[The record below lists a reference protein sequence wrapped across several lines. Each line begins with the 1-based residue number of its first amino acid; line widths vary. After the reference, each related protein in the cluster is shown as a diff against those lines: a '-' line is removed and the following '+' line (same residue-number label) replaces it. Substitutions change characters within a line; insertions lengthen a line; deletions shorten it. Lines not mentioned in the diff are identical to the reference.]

1 MMKQNLSLQNI
12 MNDLRKRWA
21 SAPDIRKPSNNSQ
34 YTVADGVLAAF
45 AVFFMQS
52 SSFLAHQ
59 RLLQSKKGR
68 SNARSL
74 FQIEQ
79 IPSDPQIRNLVDPLS
94 AKYFQEEFWALLDK
108 LKDQQRLWQFRN
120 DLNTYS
126 IALDGVSFFS
136 SEKISCAKCL
146 KRADRSGTEHFYHS
160 AITPVFVKPGQT
172 QVLPLPPEF
181 IVPQD
186 GSEKQ
191 DCERLA
197 AKRWLAQPHEHFSD
211 YTVSYLGDDLYAN
224 QPLCQLI
231 AETYRQFFIFVCKPE
246 SHTSLY
252 EWLDFLDKTHS
263 LENVTQRHWNGKHG
277 ELWHYRFAQQ
287 VPLRNGEDALSVN
300 WLELVIVHEK
310 TGTILYQNSFVTNH
324 AVTATSVVPLAQ
336 IGRTRWKIENENNNT
351 LTPALA
357 GGARET
363 KGYHLEHN
371 FGHGQQDL
379 ANVLAT
385 LNLLAF
391 LIHTIQELIEPA
403 YQRLRRALGAR
414 KTFFNDLRALTRYMV
429 FESWDDL
436 LLFMEEGLEITPV
449 PP

>member
-1 MMKQNLSLQNI
+1 MRQPLALQNI
-12 MNDLRKRWA
+12 MSMLRQRWA
-21 SAPDIRKPSNNSQ
+21 TVPDTRKPNNNTK

-79 IPSDPQIRNLVDPLS
+79 IPSDQQIRNLVDRLS
-94 AKYFQEEFWALLDK
+94 ATYVQDDFWSLLDE
-108 LKDQQRLWQFRN
+108 LNEQQRLLQFRN
-120 DLNTYS
+120 DLNTYA

-136 SEKISCAKCL
+136 SEKIGCPKCL
-146 KRADRSGTEHFYHS
+146 KREDRSGTEHFYHS
-160 AITPVFVKPGQT
+160 AITPVFVKPGQA

-186 GSEKQ
+186 GNEKQ
-191 DCERLA
+191 DCERVA
-197 AKRWLAQPHEHFSD
+197 AKRWLAQQYEHFSD
-211 YTVSYLGDDLYAN
+211 HSVTYLGDDLYAN

-231 AETYRQFFIFVCKPE
+231 AETYHQFFIFVCKPE
-246 SHTSLY
+246 SHTGLY
-252 EWLDFLDKTHS
+252 EWIDFLGQTHS
-263 LENVTQRHWNGKHG
+263 LEKVTHRHWNGKHG
-277 ELWHYRFAQQ
+277 EIWQYRFARQ
-287 VPLRNGEDALSVN
+287 VPLRNGQDALLVN
-300 WLELVIVHEK
+300 WFELVIAHET
-310 TGTILYQNSFVTNH
+310 TGEILYQNSFVTNH
-324 AVTATSVVPLAQ
+324 AITAANVIPLAQ
-336 IGRTRWKIENENNNT
+336 VGRTRWKIENENNNT
-351 LTPALA
+351 LK
-357 GGARET
+357 T

-385 LNLLAF
+385 LNMLAF
-391 LIHTIQELIEPA
+391 LIHTIQEMIEPA
-403 YQRLRRALGAR
+403 YQRLRRVLGAR
-414 KTFFNDLRALTRYMV
+414 KTFFNDLRALTRYML
-429 FESWDDL
+429 FDSWDDL
-436 LLFMEEGLEITPV
+436 FLFMEEGLEIAPQ

>member
-1 MMKQNLSLQNI
+1 MRQKLSLQNI
-12 MNDLRKRWA
+12 MSYLREHWANVPDLR
-21 SAPDIRKPSNNSQ
+21 SPNNNTK
-34 YTVADGVLAAF
+34 YAVANGVLAAF

-68 SNARSL
+68 NNARSL
-74 FQIEQ
+74 FQIEE
-79 IPSDPQIRNLVDPLS
+79 IPSDQQIRNLVDPLS
-94 AKYFQEEFWALLDK
+94 SKYFQEDFWFLLDE
-108 LKDQQRLWQFRN
+108 LKEQQRLLQFRN

-136 SEKISCAKCL
+136 SEKISCPKCL
-146 KRADRSGTEHFYHS
+146 KREDRSGIDHFYHS
-160 AITPVFVKPGQT
+160 AITPVFVKPGQA

-191 DCERLA
+191 DCERVA
-197 AKRWLAQPHEHFSD
+197 AKRWLAQHHEHFSD
-211 YTVSYLGDDLYAN
+211 HSVSYLGDDLYAN

-252 EWLDFLDKTHS
+252 EWIGFLEKTNS
-263 LENVTQRHWNGKHG
+263 VEKITQRHWNGKHG
-277 ELWHYRFAQQ
+277 EIWCYQFAQQ
-287 VPLRNGEDALSVN
+287 VPLRSGNDAFLVN
-300 WLELVIVHEK
+300 CFELVITHED
-310 TGTILYQNSFVTNH
+310 TGAILYQNSFVTNH
-324 AVTATSVVPLAQ
+324 AITATNVVSLAQ

-351 LTPALA
+351 LK
-357 GGARET
+357 T

-385 LNLLAF
+385 LNMLAF
-391 LIHTIQELIEPA
+391 LIHTIQEIVEPA
-403 YQRLRRALGAR
+403 YIQLRRALGAR
-414 KTFFNDLRALTRYMV
+414 KTFFNDLRALTRYM
-429 FESWDDL
+429 FFDTWDDL
-436 LLFMEEGLEITPV
+436 FLFMLEGLEIAQQ

>member
-1 MMKQNLSLQNI
+1 MRAKLSLQN
-12 MNDLRKRWA
+12 MMGYLRERWA
-21 SAPDIRKPSNNSQ
+21 TAPDIRKPNNNTK
-34 YTVADGVLAAF
+34 YVVVDGVLAAF

-79 IPSDPQIRNLVDPLS
+79 IPSDQQIRNLIDPLS
-94 AKYFQEEFWALLDK
+94 AKYFQEDFWFLLDE
-108 LKDQQRLWQFRN
+108 LKEQQRLLQFRN

-126 IALDGVSFFS
+126 IALDGVCFFS
-136 SEKISCAKCL
+136 SEKISCSKCL
-146 KRADRSGTEHFYHS
+146 KREDRSGTEHFYHS
-160 AITPVFVKPGQT
+160 AITPVFVKPGQA

-186 GSEKQ
+186 GNEKQ
-191 DCERLA
+191 DCERVA
-197 AKRWLAQPHEHFSD
+197 AKRWLAQHQEHFPEYS
-211 YTVSYLGDDLYAN
+211 VSYLGDDLYAN

-246 SHTSLY
+246 SHSSLY
-252 EWLDFLDKTHS
+252 EWIDFLEKTGS
-263 LENVTQRHWNGKHG
+263 VEKVTQRHWNGKHG
-277 ELWHYRFAQQ
+277 EIWQYRFAQQ
-287 VPLRNGEDALSVN
+287 VPLRNGNDAFQVN
-300 WLELVIVHEK
+300 WFELLITHED
-310 TGTILYQNSFVTNH
+310 TGEILFQNSFVTNH
-324 AVTATSVVPLAQ
+324 AITVTNLVSLAQ

-351 LTPALA
+351 LK
-357 GGARET
+357 T

-385 LNLLAF
+385 LNMLAF
-391 LIHTIQELIEPA
+391 LIHTIQEIVEPA
-403 YQRLRRALGAR
+403 YLRLRRALGAR

-429 FESWDDL
+429 FDTWDAL
-436 LLFMEEGLEITPV
+436 FLFMEEGLEIAPE

>member
-1 MMKQNLSLQNI
+1 MRQKLTLQNLMSELCQHWENLA
-12 MNDLRKRWA
+12 DTRKR
-21 SAPDIRKPSNNSQ
+21 NNNRQ
-34 YTVADGVLAAF
+34 YAVADGVLAAF

-59 RLLQSKKGR
+59 RLLESKKGR

-79 IPSDPQIRNLVDPLS
+79 IPSDPQIRNLLDPLS
-94 AKYFQEEFWALLDK
+94 SMYFQKDFWALLDE
-108 LKDQQRLWQFRN
+108 LKEQQRLLQFRN

-136 SEKISCAKCL
+136 SEKICCAKCL
-146 KRADRSGTEHFYHS
+146 RREDRSGIVHYYHS
-160 AITPVFVKPGQT
+160 AITPVFVKPGQA
-172 QVLPLPPEF
+172 QVLSLPPEF

-191 DCERLA
+191 DCERVA
-197 AKRWLAQPHEHFSD
+197 AKRWLAQHHEHFSD
-211 YTVSYLGDDLYAN
+211 HSVSYLGDDLYAN

-231 AETYRQFFIFVCKPE
+231 AQTYRQFFIFVCKPE

-252 EWLDFLDKTHS
+252 EWIDFLEKSDGIEKIS
-263 LENVTQRHWNGKHG
+263 QRHWNGKHG
-277 ELWHYRFAQQ
+277 EIWRYRFAAQ
-287 VPLRNGEDALSVN
+287 VPLRAGQDAFLVN
-300 WLELVIVHEK
+300 WFELVITHED
-310 TGTILYQNSFVTNH
+310 TGQILYQNSFVTNH
-324 AVTATSVVPLAQ
+324 AITATNVVSLVQ
-336 IGRTRWKIENENNNT
+336 VGRTRWKIENENNNT
-351 LTPALA
+351 LK
-357 GGARET
+357 T

-385 LNLLAF
+385 LNILAF
-391 LIHTIQELIEPA
+391 LIHTIQAMVEPA
-403 YQRLRRALGAR
+403 YLRLRRALGTR
-414 KTFFNDLRALTRYMV
+414 KTFFNDLRALTRYLV
-429 FESWDDL
+429 FDTWADL
-436 LLFMEEGLEITPV
+436 FLFMEEGLEITPD

>member
-1 MMKQNLSLQNI
+1 MRQKLSLQNI
-12 MNDLRKRWA
+12 MTYLRERWA
-21 SAPDIRKPSNNSQ
+21 QVPDTRKPNNHTK
-34 YTVADGVLAAF
+34 YAVAEGVLAAF

-94 AKYFQEEFWALLDK
+94 AAYFQADFWFLLDE
-108 LKDQQRLWQFRN
+108 LKEQQRLLQLRN
-120 DLNTYS
+120 DLNTYA

-146 KRADRSGTEHFYHS
+146 KREDRSGTEHFYHS
-160 AITPVFVKPGQT
+160 AITPVFVKPGQA

-191 DCERLA
+191 DCERVA
-197 AKRWLAQPHEHFSD
+197 AKRWLAQQHEHFSD
-211 YTVSYLGDDLYAN
+211 YAVSYLGDDLYAN

-231 AETYRQFFIFVCKPE
+231 AETYHQFFIFVCKPE

-252 EWLDFLDKTHS
+252 EWIAFLEKTHGV
-263 LENVTQRHWNGKHG
+263 ENVTQRHWNGKHG
-277 ELWHYRFAQQ
+277 EMWHYRFAQQ
-287 VPLRNGEDALSVN
+287 VPLRKGNEAFLVN
-300 WLELVIVHEK
+300 WLELVVAHEA
-310 TGTILYQNSFVTNH
+310 TGEILYQNSFVTNH
-324 AVTATSVVPLAQ
+324 AITATTVIPLAQ
-336 IGRTRWKIENENNNT
+336 VGRTRWKIENENNNT
-351 LTPALA
+351 LK
-357 GGARET
+357 T

-403 YQRLRRALGAR
+403 YLRLRRALGAR
-414 KTFFNDLRALTRYMV
+414 KTFFNDLRALTRYML
-429 FESWDDL
+429 FETWDDL
-436 LLFMEEGLEITPV
+436 LLFMEEGLEITPE

>member
-1 MMKQNLSLQNI
+1 MRQKLSLQSVMGAFRARWTNLP
-12 MNDLRKRWA
+12 DRRKA
-21 SAPDIRKPSNNSQ
+21 NNNMK
-34 YTVADGVLAAF
+34 YAVVDGVLAAF

-74 FQIEQ
+74 FQVAE

-94 AKYFQEEFWALLDK
+94 CEYFQEDFWFLLDE
-108 LKDQQRLWQFRN
+108 LKEQQRLLLFRN
-120 DLNTYS
+120 DLNTYA
-126 IALDGVSFFS
+126 IALDGVNFFS
-136 SEKISCAKCL
+136 SEKISCPKCL
-146 KRADRSGTEHFYHS
+146 KREDRSGTEHFYHS
-160 AITPVFVKPGQT
+160 AITPVFVKPAQA

-191 DCERLA
+191 DCERVA
-197 AKRWLAQPHEHFSD
+197 AKRWLARHQAHFSD
-211 YTVSYLGDDLYAN
+211 YSVSYLGDDLYAN

-231 AETYRQFFIFVCKPE
+231 AETYRQFFILVCKPE
-246 SHTSLY
+246 SHTGLY
-252 EWLDFLDKTHS
+252 EWLDFLEKTHS
-263 LENVTQRHWNGKHG
+263 VEKVAQRRWNGKHG
-277 ELWHYRFAQQ
+277 EIWQYRFAQQ
-287 VPLRNGEDALSVN
+287 VPLRNGDEALLVN
-300 WLELVIVHEK
+300 WFELVIAHET
-310 TGTILYQNSFVTNH
+310 TGEILYHNSFVTNH
-324 AVTATSVVPLAQ
+324 AITPTNVIQLAQ
-336 IGRTRWKIENENNNT
+336 VGRTRWKIENENNNT
-351 LTPALA
+351 LK
-357 GGARET
+357 T

-385 LNLLAF
+385 LNMLAF
-391 LIHTIQELIEPA
+391 LIHSIQEMIEPA

-414 KTFFNDLRALTRYMV
+414 KTFFNDLRALTRYIV
-429 FESWDDL
+429 FDSWDDL
-436 LLFMEEGLEITPV
+436 FLFMEEGLEIAPQ